1 MYAYSNNG
9 MSMRAVSP
17 DYVAQSGEVMF
28 PGIASPEQLAAVF
41 PEYAASVAEE
51 NSDSLYH
58 AAVSAGVM
66 LISSSTPSLNGTY
79 SLTEAARGN
88 IQAAYIGLK
97 SGDGLPGG
105 GASFNYPD
113 QNGGAHIF
121 TATTFPPF
129 AIAMRDYYYALTQG
143 QSPAQPVTI
152 P

>member
-1 MYAYSNNG
+1 MGYWYSAENG
-9 MSMRAVSP
+9 YHEGDVEYPDDAPALRRPDPTCPPILTTSPISWGAPVVSP
-17 DYVAQSGEVMF
+17 AAKYTAAIAAGCA
-28 PGIASPEQLAAVF
+28 IAST
-41 PEYAASVAEE
+41 
-51 NSDSLYH
+51 
-58 AAVSAGVM
+58 
-66 LISSSTPSLNGTY
+66 STPSLNGTY